1 MIFLLHYII
10 LYIYQ
15 QHLPRRTW
23 SQTSLWTSL
32 TSSTPPFTGFRVS
45 GLGLPP
51 PAKGCIAPCSEA
63 HVFVVLCRVLGLRH
77 RLLIFGSYNY
87 PQEQLKLPFSA
98 RGVTSS
104 NFSTV
109 GEDCILV
116 SGAYAFSSPAWKMS
130 KTVQDCSWGSPA
142 TLGFSGAL

>member
-1 MIFLLHYII
+1 MIFLLHYTI
-10 LYIYQ
+10 LYYIYIYIS
-15 QHLPRRTW
+15 TT
-23 SQTSLWTSL
+23 TSPPPNLDPDFPL
-32 TSSTPPFTGFRVS
+32 NIPDILYPPPFTGFRVS

-63 HVFVVLCRVLGLRH
+63 HVFVVLCRVLGFGVLRH

-116 SGAYAFSSPAWKMS
+116 SGAYTFSSPAWKMS
-130 KTVQDCSWGSPA
+130 KTVQDCS
-142 TLGFSGAL
+142 